1 MIYNMKFK
9 TSFHCCL
16 SFCKY
21 DFPVLPAL
29 KEFKACDCLYK
40 HKETHVP
47 NCILTLIKQRGQK
60 PTKNVH
66 IDHPPIQLSER
77 PQSSTNNQCMNDA

>member
-1 MIYNMKFK
+1 MIYNMTFK

-21 DFPVLPAL
+21 DFPVLLAL
-29 KEFKACDCLYK
+29 TEFKARGCLYK

-60 PTKNVH
+60 PTKSVH

-77 PQSSTNNQCMNDA
+77 PQSCTNNECMNDA